1 MQVTKYISALILSV
15 FNPIF
20 SFFRWGPRFV
30 LRQAQ
35 DERTNCLN
43 QGTQLKCSE
52 SWVKKLGLKDIFER
66 SKKSFDKLRTSANH
80 TKSNKNCY
88 ILGLCV
94 ATIMYAV
101 PFHEKSNQQY
111 TVVLDPAG
119 DVKHTGRHI
128 ADVFERGLTLQ
139 CAEKIKEIIEER
151 APHIK
156 VIITRMPG
164 DTVYDLQN
172 ASLSNRIHAHLF
184 IHISF
189 YYTQETKP
197 TLFLYQFSYGNDF
210 ASHQQGLVCHSYDQ
224 AYRINKEKTDMLCQ
238 VLRTEL
244 VCPHYHS
251 LYGVKGPYAL
261 PLQPLIGIVAPA
273 IACERGLK
281 SKESWHSY
289 AEPLAQGII
298 NTLNN

>member
-1 MQVTKYISALILSV
+1 MQVK
-15 FNPIF
+15 NIF
-20 SFFRWGPRFV
+20 LF
-30 LRQAQ
+30 L
-35 DERTNCLN
+35 C
-43 QGTQLKCSE
+43 
-52 SWVKKLGLKDIFER
+52 
-66 SKKSFDKLRTSANH
+66 
-80 TKSNKNCY
+80 
-88 ILGLCV
+88 CV

-101 PFHEKSNQQY
+101 SFHEKSNQQY
-111 TVVLDPAG
+111 MVVLDPAG

-164 DTVYDLQN
+164 DAVYDLQN

-189 YYTQETKP
+189 YYTQV
-197 TLFLYQFSYGNDF
+197 SYGNDF

-238 VLRTEL
+238 VLSTEL

-273 IACERGLK
+273 IACEMGLK

-289 AEPLAQGII
+289 AEPLAQEII